1 MIATT
6 AAPGHTRYLLA
17 PREYEL
23 ATRAVAA
30 WWNVGD
36 SVLSPSGLAVVAVEA
51 ARIQAAQE
59 TAAPAAPAVPP

>member
-6 AAPGHTRYLLA
+6 AAPGHTRYLLSR
-17 PREYEL
+17 REYEL
-23 ATRAVAA
+23 ATRTVAA

-51 ARIQAAQE
+51 ARIEAAQE
-59 TAAPAAPAVPP
+59 TAALVVPP